1 LPLLREVHGG
11 AVDIGLLANY
21 SGIIKLKIAL
31 GQGIT
36 AQSQPLLRSCKLP
49 RRRRIVLCTKGVPD
63 EREGASL
70 VIIHSFLQG
79 IRAQSFDILH
89 LILLDEGEKDQKAFE
104 AYRGAVADE
113 HFEVMAESTGQ
124 LVIQGASK
132 HRIDFSRAAKLIE
145 RGREFAAD
153 LFIAF
158 DVLPAWIGLEIPATR
173 KLAWLGDLNF
183 QTTYYHGFY
192 SLQERPWRIFNF
204 AKYWLAARNWKDVY
218 AHVLSFYDEVIVSA
232 ASSEDQLSRLGL
244 RNHQYCPYPWP
255 VIDAPASCR
264 AKPSI
269 PTFMFFGNLVGLG
282 SRSALHFMVS
292 KVYGPL
298 LKIWGPRG
306 FKILLAGR
314 GNLPEWFAE
323 AIKDKPEFVRVG
335 FVENLPSTL
344 AECHAALVPIDVPVG
359 NRTRILYALS
369 QSTLVIA
376 HENVA
381 LGNVALVDGQTCGLA
396 ASGGEFVARM
406 KRAVDDPLWARRVA
420 ESGCRVYK
428 QFFSPENATA
438 EFIARINRLS
448 SAA

>member
-1 LPLLREVHGG
+1 MPGSYNL
-11 AVDIGLLANY
+11 
-21 SGIIKLKIAL
+21 
-31 GQGIT
+31 Q
-36 AQSQPLLRSCKLP
+36 

-70 VIIHSFLQG
+70 VIIYNFLEG
-79 IRAQSFDILH
+79 IRSQSFDVLH
-89 LILLDEGEKDQKAFE
+89 LVILNEGHKDHEAFE
-104 AYRGAVADE
+104 AYRESVSTD
-113 HFEVMAESTGQ
+113 HFEVLAATTRK
-124 LVIQGASK
+124 LVVQGARE
-132 HRIDFSRAAKLIE
+132 HRIDLSPVAKLIE

-158 DVLPAWIGLEIPATR
+158 DILPAWLGAEIPATR

-183 QTTYYHGFY
+183 QTTYYHGLY
-192 SLQERPWRIFNF
+192 GLQERPWRIFAF
-204 AKYWLAARNWKDVY
+204 AKYWLAARNWKHVY
-218 AHVLSFYDEVIVSA
+218 ARVLSSYDEVIVSA
-232 ASSEDQLSRLGL
+232 ASSEEQLDRLGL

-255 VIDAPASCR
+255 VIDAPVPYR
-264 AKPSI
+264 AKPDT

-282 SRSALHFMVS
+282 SRSALHFMVTQ
-292 KVYGPL
+292 VYSPL
-298 LKIWGPRG
+298 VKLWGPGG

-381 LGNVALVDGQTCGLA
+381 LGNVALVDGQTCALA
-396 ASGGEFVARM
+396 ASGREFVARM

-420 ESGCRVYK
+420 EAGRQVYK
-428 QFFSPENATA
+428 DLFSPEKATA
-438 EFIARINRLS
+438 EFIARTNRLLEG
-448 SAA
+448 